1 MDTLNILVVDDEP
14 GMVSGI
20 ERVLRDMTVVLPDV
34 NTEVSFRVQTAATG
48 EDALELVR
56 TEAPDILLLDHKLPG
71 VSGLDVLE
79 ELATLRVNT
88 LTIMITAYASL
99 ETAVT
104 AIKCGAYDFLAKPF
118 TPGELKATVRKAVQT
133 LIHAREARNLAK
145 ERRQVRFQFI
155 SVLAHELKT
164 PLAAV
169 EGYLDIIRNRSAGD
183 DPSVYDKMI
192 ERCSIRLEGM
202 RKMILDLLDMTRIE
216 SGQKKR
222 ELVDVDLAVIA
233 QKSMESIA
241 AQALARNINI
251 ALHAEKPVHLLADQ
265 NEIEIIFNNLIS
277 NAVKYNRDN
286 GRVDITL
293 SELPDDQI
301 KISVADTGIGITK
314 EDISHL
320 FNDFVRI
327 KNSSTRNIL
336 GSGLGL
342 SIVKKI
348 AYFYDGTV
356 GVDSEWGK
364 GSTFTVILT
373 RKTPETE
380 NISPNS

>member
-34 NTEVSFRVQTAATG
+34 NTEVSFRVQTASTG

-79 ELATLRVNT
+79 ELSTLKVNT

-183 DPSVYDKMI
+183 DTSVYDKMI

-222 ELVDVDLAVIA
+222 ELVDVDLTVIA

-241 AQALARNINI
+241 TQALARNINI
-251 ALHAEKPVHLLADQ
+251 ALHTEKPVHLLADQ

-286 GRVDITL
+286 GRVDITIT
-293 SELPDDQI
+293 ELPDDQI

-314 EDISHL
+314 EDIGHL

-356 GVDSEWGK
+356 SVDSEWGK

-380 NISPNS
+380 NISPNP

>member
-20 ERVLRDMTVVLPDV
+20 ERVLRDMTVILPDI
-34 NTEVSFRVQTAATG
+34 NAEVSFRVQTASTG
-48 EDALELVR
+48 EDALDLIR
-56 TEAPDILLLDHKLPG
+56 AEAPDILLLDHKLPG
-71 VSGLDVLE
+71 LSGLDVLE
-79 ELATLRVNT
+79 EIAALKIDT
-88 LTIMITAYASL
+88 LTVMITAYASL

-118 TPGELKATVRKAVQT
+118 TPGELKATVRKAVQS
-133 LIHAREARNLAK
+133 LVLAREARNLAK

-222 ELVDVDLAVIA
+222 DLVDVDMGAIA
-233 QKSMESIA
+233 QKSIESVSTE
-241 AQALARNINI
+241 ALTRNITL
-251 ALHAEKPVHLLADQ
+251 ALYVEKPILFHADQ
-265 NEIEIIFNNLIS
+265 NEIEIILNNLIS
-277 NAVKYNRDN
+277 NAVKYNREN
-286 GRVDITL
+286 GRVDITIA
-293 SELPDDQI
+293 EIPADQI
-301 KISVADTGIGITK
+301 KITVSDTGIGLTK
-314 EDISHL
+314 EDIGHL

-348 AYFYDGTV
+348 AYLYDGTV
-356 GVDSEWGK
+356 SVDSEWGK

-373 RKTPETE
+373 RKNPETE
-380 NISPNS
+380 KISPNP